1 MIMFDKIGIIL
12 IVLLASG
19 GFAFIQLR
27 KQKNIQK
34 KLTGHPKGYWLEQG
48 IGIGVAIGVAI
59 GASTNNIA
67 LGVGI
72 GVAIGVAIGTENEKK
87 HKDEIRAITDEE
99 KKLKKQSLVF
109 IGSTFLIGIIIF
121 LISFYF

>member
-34 KLTGHPKGYWLEQG
+34 KLKGYPKGYWLEQG

-59 GASTNNIA
+59 GIAMNNIA
-67 LGVGI
+67 IGISI
-72 GVAIGVAIGTENEKK
+72 GVAIGIAIGSGNEKK
-87 HKDEIRAITDEE
+87 HKDEIRPLTDEE
-99 KKLKKQSLVF
+99 KKLKKQSVL
-109 IGSTFLIGIIIF
+109 FLIGTMLIGVLAF
-121 LISFYF
+121 LIKPSF